1 VSSEAPVPRISTWST
16 TGFTPRTDLC
26 RPWKPRRIDIGVREA
41 LLDHGLAQFLCL
53 RVPSRIAQ
61 STEGQNVVMTALIE
75 TSSDRWT
82 RMIRGTGVV
91 GLVTF
96 VVLFAAIIAM
106 SQGEPTFLASPEE
119 ALAFYL
125 NSTAGWVEA
134 ANAVAGLAA
143 IGWIWFVVGLCLL
156 LTRAEGSPP
165 WRSAVAL
172 VCGVILAALLL
183 LNTSGNAA
191 SFGATDLDLAVASY
205 AFDVSSLGLANVWL
219 AMGGFAVC
227 CGWVVVST
235 RVVGRWLGWWGIASG
250 LGLVLAR
257 FFWTSEIWLLPYA
270 AFWIWMIIMC
280 VQLVRKP
287 RAVLKAAD
295 GRASPSG
302 ARP

>member
-1 VSSEAPVPRISTWST
+1 
-16 TGFTPRTDLC
+16 
-26 RPWKPRRIDIGVREA
+26 
-41 LLDHGLAQFLCL
+41 
-53 RVPSRIAQ
+53 
-61 STEGQNVVMTALIE
+61 
-75 TSSDRWT
+75 
-82 RMIRGTGVV
+82 MIRSTGVV

-96 VVLFAAIIAM
+96 VVLFAAIIAL

-125 NSTAGWVEA
+125 NTTAGWMQA

-156 LTRAEGSPP
+156 LARAEGSPP

-250 LGLVLAR
+250 LGLVIAR
-257 FFWTSEIWLLPYA
+257 FFWTSNLWLLPYA

-287 RAVLKAAD
+287 RGVLKAAD
-295 GRASPSG
+295 GPASPG
-302 ARP
+302 GERA